1 MRLQSLS
8 RALRHG
14 SPPTLVA
21 GLTLL
26 AACEHVPE
34 SVAARRADTRERRT
48 VQLPTGVRLDPV
60 TSSAP
65 LGSMPLAMA
74 LHPGGRYV
82 ALSLSG
88 WREQGIQ
95 IFDRTAGRV
104 VETIPLPAAFLGL
117 VFSRTGDTL
126 FASGGFRDVVY
137 TLAWNAGRVQLV
149 DSIMLAEPGARRRGQ
164 RYPAGMALAPDG
176 RALYVAE
183 NLADS
188 LAVIDIASGHVR
200 QRLPLGRYPY
210 TVVAARDGRVFASAW
225 DDTVV
230 SAFRPAADGQLS
242 LDHVMP
248 AGRHPSAMLLDR
260 GETRLF
266 VASASTNRI
275 RVLDARTGAT
285 IGDLADPPPSGPD
298 EGSTPNALALSPDER
313 RLYVAEADNNAV
325 AVFDLSAPTGAGTD
339 RLHYGALSGR
349 VPVDWYPT
357 ALLSLGDSL
366 LVVNGK
372 GRGSAPNRDGPTPY
386 APRELHPRS
395 YTLGQLDGSLTTLGT
410 ADLRGTALAGYTTR
424 VAIANGWDQPRHAAS
439 SYPPFE
445 HVIYVIKENRTYDEV
460 LGDLAEGDG
469 DSSLALFPRSNTP
482 NHHALAERFGIFDR
496 FFVNAEVSAD
506 GHNWSVGAYATD
518 YVEKTV
524 ASHYSN
530 RGRTYDYEGANRGR
544 PAPTDDVNE
553 PANGYLWDLARR
565 RGITFRNYGEFV
577 SRANEDGRVRYV
589 GNKPFLAAHTSP
601 EYPGFDLDITDQ
613 HRMDVWTREF
623 DQDVAKGT
631 LPQLEIVRLPNDHTA
646 ALKAGAITPRSL
658 VADNDLAF
666 GRMIEALSRSP
677 YWRNTVVFVLEDD
690 AQNGPDHIDSHRSGL
705 FVISAYNAPGV
716 YHRFGNTTDVVA
728 TITEMLHLGSLSQ
741 FDYFGRPMNDIFAK
755 TPNLR
760 PYIAL
765 KPTVSLTDRNPR
777 SGRGATSSESLDLS
791 AEDRADEEQFNEL
804 LWHALKGEQIPYPG
818 VRRAS
823 VLDLRRAW

>member
-1 MRLQSLS
+1 MQAPSYSL
-8 RALRHG
+8 AVRHG
-14 SPPTLVA
+14 SLSTLVA
-21 GLTLL
+21 AVTLL

-34 SVAARRADTRERRT
+34 RFAARRADARERTT

-60 TSSAP
+60 ASSVP
-65 LGSMPLAMA
+65 LGSMPLAVA

-95 IFDRTAGRV
+95 VYDRKAGRV
-104 VETIPLPAAFLGL
+104 VETVQLPAAFLGL

-126 FASGGFRDVVY
+126 FASGGYRDVVY
-137 TLAWNAGRVQLV
+137 ELAWNGGRAQLT
-149 DSIMLAEPGARRRGQ
+149 DSIMLAEPAARRRGE
-164 RYPAGMALAPDG
+164 RYPAGMALSPDG

-188 LAVIDIASGHVR
+188 LAVIDIASRRVR

-230 SAFRPAADGQLS
+230 YAFHTGAEGQLS
-242 LDHVMP
+242 LDRVMP

-260 GETRLF
+260 AESRLF

-275 RVLDARTGAT
+275 RVLDARNGAT
-285 IGDLADPPPSGPD
+285 VGDLADPPPSGPD
-298 EGSTPNALALSPDER
+298 EGSTPNALALSPDEG

-325 AVFDLSAPTGAGTD
+325 AVFDLRPTAGNGAD
-339 RLHYGALSGR
+339 PRHYGALAGR
-349 VPVDWYPT
+349 VPVEWYPT

-372 GRGSAPNRDGPTPY
+372 GRGTAPNPDGSTPY
-386 APRELHPRS
+386 SPRELHPRA
-395 YTLGQLDGSLTTLGT
+395 YTLGQLDGSLITLGT
-410 ADLRGTALAGYTTR
+410 SNLGGTALAAHTAR
-424 VAIANGWDQPRHAAS
+424 VAAANGWNQPRRATP

-460 LGDLAEGDG
+460 LGDLREGDG

-496 FFVNAEVSAD
+496 FFVNAEVSGD
-506 GHNWSVGAYATD
+506 GHNWSMGAYATD

-530 RGRTYDYEGANRGR
+530 RGRTYDYEGSNRGR

-565 RGITFRNYGEFV
+565 SGITFRNYGEFV

-601 EYPGFDLDITDQ
+601 DYPGFDLDISDQ
-613 HRMDVWTREF
+613 HRMDVWTRELQ
-623 DQDVAKGT
+623 QDVKNGT

-646 ALKAGAITPRSL
+646 ALKAAAVTPRSL

-677 YWRNTVVFVLEDD
+677 YWRSTVVFVLEDD
-690 AQNGPDHIDSHRSGL
+690 AQNGPDHIDSHRSEL

-716 YHRFGNTTDVVA
+716 YHRFTNTTDVVA
-728 TITEMLHLGSLSQ
+728 TMSEILHLGSLSQ
-741 FDYFGRPMNDIFAK
+741 FDYFGRPMRDIFAK
-755 TPNLR
+755 TPNLT

-765 KPTVSLTDRNPR
+765 KPTVSLTDHNPR
-777 SGRGATSSESLDLS
+777 SGRGVTSSESLDLS
-791 AEDRADEEQFNEL
+791 AEDRADEDLFNEV
-804 LWHALKGEQIPYPG
+804 LWRALKGDQIPYPG

-823 VLDLRRAW
+823 VLDLRRGQ